1 MAPNKSARSAFCAR
15 FHVLKKWS
23 GGPDLMGFLPV
34 ISSQKGLAKHF
45 VA

>member
-1 MAPNKSARSAFCAR
+1 MTPNKSARSAFCAQ

-23 GGPDLMGFLPV
+23 GGRDLMGFLLA

-45 VA
+45 VS